1 MPEYRIAVYNAFSES
16 TFGGSAAAIITD
28 AGKLD
33 GEQMQSIA
41 KELGAPATCFI
52 TSIEDR
58 DITVRFFSTSTEYS
72 MCGHGTIAL
81 MTWLVDSGSIAI
93 DRNSNSNSKL
103 AITLHTPGGSA
114 AVEIHCRE
122 DARPRVMLSLAAANF
137 EDCAI
142 GAGELAPLLGVDEL
156 AFHADLP
163 VKITHSDFTHLIVP
177 IRNLVSIQHVRPDFI
192 ALTALCRKMQIDTV
206 ALFTTETL
214 MPESSI
220 HCRDFCPAVGT
231 PEASATGTTNR
242 ALACYLVHQG
252 LLDAKTGTRHTVI
265 AEQGY
270 EMGRPS
276 QIRVELIIQDGQPVE
291 IMAGG
296 VATKSIEGTFYL
308 T

>member
-1 MPEYRIAVYNAFSES
+1 MPEYRLAVYNAFSES
-16 TFGGSAAAIITD
+16 TFGGSAAAIIAD
-28 AGKLD
+28 AGNLD
-33 GEQMQSIA
+33 DDQMQRIS

-58 DITVRFFSTSTEYS
+58 NIKVRFFSTLTEYS

-93 DRNSNSNSKL
+93 DKNRNGKL
-103 AITLHTPGGSA
+103 AISLHTPGSSA

-137 EDCAI
+137 EDCSI
-142 GAGELAPLLGVDEL
+142 GAGELAPLLGVDEQ
-156 AFHADLP
+156 AFNADLP
-163 VKITHSDFTHLIVP
+163 VKLTRSDFTHLIVP

-192 ALTALCRKMQIDTV
+192 ALTAFCRKMQVDTV

-242 ALACYLVHQG
+242 ALACYLVQQG

-276 QIRVELIIQDGQPVE
+276 QIRIEMTIQDGQPVG
-291 IMAGG
+291 IMVGG
-296 VATKSIEGTFYL
+296 VATKSIEGIFYL